1 MDYKRG
7 KPAKT
12 RKGRPSVAEVKSFID
27 KREDEKK
34 KIRLSSLESKITEVR
49 KNSPKLK
56 NDSKSNFK
64 DSIKKINSKLGK
76 LAGYVR
82 RAVVRIGV
90 IEKKLLDIE
99 KIIPPKKKLTVIDK
113 RLTNLEKKVT
123 IIKNI
128 IKNQKKKLTV
138 SDKRL
143 TNLEKKVTI
152 IKNQKKKLTVIDK
165 RLTNLEKKVTIIKNI
180 IKNQQSSVGQKSNQ
194 DNLYKTLVE
203 TNKLLLDIQ
212 KELVKSIKKETKD
225 SGNRQRRESLNRSKK
240 KLKEEESILEKSGK
254 VINEGVKKVADKMLS
269 PIKNIFDKVIDF
281 LFTLGTGIVVNAV
294 FKWLKDDKNRE
305 KIDEWFGWI
314 KNHWK
319 WVLAGLGAI
328 ALIPVITTI
337 ASLVTTFTSLIT
349 LAKPLFAFLVNPVTL
364 TVLGTLAAVAAGT
377 FALGKAVEWGIDKV
391 QKATY
396 GEGNVKKGIFAT
408 KLLDNYG
415 RISSQKDRDKLT
427 DEEKNTATFL
437 YQYDQM
443 LKDRQTTNNQLFLAK
458 NTTGFGKEFEKN
470 KAKKIDELEKQLSNQ
485 DASISIAETQG
496 VKIQGKNLQELFNI
510 YSMTGALPTT
520 SIQARQMGGPVTAG
534 KPYLVGE
541 RGPELYVPNFDGKII
556 NNLNTEKIYNIIS
569 SKKKKVSNIK
579 TMELPPIFNN
589 DTNIPEVSVPS
600 GPATKV
606 PSISSFDASNPYI
619 KSSLDIYGIMV

>member
-99 KIIPPKKKLTVIDK
+99 KIIPP
-113 RLTNLEKKVT
+113 
-123 IIKNI
+123 
-128 IKNQKKKLTV
+128 
-138 SDKRL
+138 
-143 TNLEKKVTI
+143 
-152 IKNQKKKLTVIDK
+152 KKKLTVIDK

-556 NNLNTEKIYNIIS
+556 NNLNTEKIINNLNLNTEKIYNIIS

>member
-99 KIIPPKKKLTVIDK
+99 KIIPPK
-113 RLTNLEKKVT
+113 E
-123 IIKNI
+123 
-128 IKNQKKKLTV
+128 
-138 SDKRL
+138 
-143 TNLEKKVTI
+143 
-152 IKNQKKKLTVIDK
+152 KLTVIDK

-194 DNLYKTLVE
+194 DNLYKTLVK

-225 SGNRQRRESLNRSKK
+225 SGNRQRRESLNKSKK

-294 FKWLKDDKNRE
+294 FKWLKNPENVE
-305 KIDEWFGWI
+305 KVNGWFSWI
-314 KNHWK
+314 KENWK
-319 WVLAGLGAI
+319 WMAAAVGAI
-328 ALIPVITTI
+328 ALLPVITTI
-337 ASLVTTFTSLIT
+337 SGLIGPVGMIVGLLAKAVPLMVGLLLNPLFLKAMLAVGAGILIYKGGEFLLKKARDLVTGGEDFSAAHSQLDQQ
-349 LAKPLFAFLVNPVTL
+349 LADAGMDKGGRTAR
-364 TVLGTLAAVAAGT
+364 GRGRAAS
-377 FALGKAVEWGIDKV
+377 
-391 QKATY
+391 
-396 GEGNVKKGIFAT
+396 KKGIT
-408 KLLDNYG
+408 G
-415 RISSQKDRDKLT
+415 RNEDQ
-427 DEEKNTATFL
+427 EKIFQEVKKKREAL
-437 YQYDQM
+437 YA
-443 LKDRQTTNNQLFLAK
+443 LKDEMNVEIK
-458 NTTGFGKEFEKN
+458 
-470 KAKKIDELEKQLSNQ
+470 EKQSKLE
-485 DASISIAETQG
+485 IIPTPRGRKKQG
-496 VKIQGKNLQELFNI
+496 YVNPNE
-510 YSMTGALPTT
+510 
-520 SIQARQMGGPVTAG
+520 QARKKVDMEVREDYKTKISDIITPTKIEERKMGGPVTAG
-534 KPYLVGE
+534 NPYIVGE

-556 NNLNTEKIYNIIS
+556 NNLNTEKIINNLNTEKIINNLNLNTEKIYNIIS